1 MKKIIIICLL
11 TAGIYACNDSNPDK
25 KATGTTEG
33 STTKEIAKVEDHT
46 DSPEFQKGLELVKG
60 SDCITCHKIDE
71 KVIGPAFREIANRYH
86 NDAATIDTLAHKI
99 IAGGQGNWGNIPMLA
114 HASLPL
120 DDAKAMAKYILLL
133 KNN

>member
-1 MKKIIIICLL
+1 MKKIFIICLL
-11 TAGIYACNDSNPDK
+11 TAGIYACNDSNSGGK
-25 KATGTTEG
+25 TTGSNDV
-33 STTKEIAKVEDHT
+33 STTQEIAKVEDHT
-46 DSPEFQKGLELVKG
+46 SSPEFQKGLELVKG

-86 NDAATIDTLAHKI
+86 NDDATIDTLAHKI
-99 IAGGQGNWGNIPMLA
+99 IKGGQGNWGNIPMLA

>member
-1 MKKIIIICLL
+1 MKKIFIICLL
-11 TAGIYACNDSNPDK
+11 TAGIYACNDSSSDK
-25 KATGTTEG
+25 KTTGMTQE
-33 STTKEIAKVEDHT
+33 STTKEIAKVEDPT
-46 DSPEFQKGLELVKG
+46 NSPEFQKGLELVKG

-86 NDAATIDTLAHKI
+86 NDAPTIDTLAHKI

>member
-1 MKKIIIICLL
+1 MKKIFIICVL
-11 TAGIYACNDSNPDK
+11 TAGIYACNDSSSDK
-25 KATGTTEG
+25 KTTGMTQE
-33 STTKEIAKVEDHT
+33 STTKEIAKVEDPT
-46 DSPEFQKGLELVKG
+46 NSPEFQKGMELVKG

-86 NDAATIDTLAHKI
+86 NDVPTIDTLAHKI